1 MKRSW
6 TVIVGNKRFTMIV
19 MDDSDPLAVVKS
31 ILPEGRI
38 EQ

>member
-6 TVIVGNKRFTMIV
+6 TVIVGAKRFTMIV

-31 ILPEGRI
+31 IWSEGRV
-38 EQ
+38 E